1 MINPDGLFFGDTL
14 IYGCLIFIV
23 YLHCYHFEG
32 LGTKFLLTT
41 FYNFFDTSCFLKS
54 KKIVKYVFSNT
65 HVFVSVI
72 RPIIQACLVL
82 ASIFDWRLL
91 RELLSVYL

>member
-54 KKIVKYVFSNT
+54 EKNSKIRILEHSCVRERDQT
-65 HVFVSVI
+65 HHSGL
-72 RPIIQACLVL
+72 PCAC
-82 ASIFDWRLL
+82 IHF
-91 RELLSVYL
+91 